1 MTTDVPSA
9 GDRAAIA
16 RRLMEESW
24 NAGDFRL
31 IDEFVDTS
39 FVSHDPGPED
49 VRGPEALKQVIAAQR
64 EAFPDFRFEIQ
75 ELLVHED
82 KLVARWRASGTHRGE
97 FMGLAATGRRA
108 AVEGISIDRWAGD
121 RIVETWI
128 AYDTLTILQQIGAAP
143 APGSAIERIGK
154 RAQRIAVRSRQLR
167 RRGSRWV
174 HARRNRVHAS
184 G

>member
-64 EAFPDFRFEIQ
+64 EASRIS
-75 ELLVHED
+75 
-82 KLVARWRASGTHRGE
+82 AS
-97 FMGLAATGRRA
+97 
-108 AVEGISIDRWAGD
+108 
-121 RIVETWI
+121 
-128 AYDTLTILQQIGAAP
+128 
-143 APGSAIERIGK
+143 
-154 RAQRIAVRSRQLR
+154 RSR
-167 RRGSRWV
+167 SC
-174 HARRNRVHAS
+174 
-184 G
+184 